1 MLFTSCRREIMNVKS
16 SIRRTQSDINVFT
29 KTFRD
34 VQGLVGIKEKNEEY
48 AKDDPTIFAPLK
60 QKTLINNYAYLY
72 DIINGGNKTVT
83 RSNVYYDTIT
93 NSYYLQDKIFTKIK
107 DLSLIHI

>member
-1 MLFTSCRREIMNVKS
+1 MNVKS

-48 AKDDPTIFAPLK
+48 AKDDPSHLPSLENRNIVIPISK
-60 QKTLINNYAYLY
+60 LIKRN
-72 DIINGGNKTVT
+72 I
-83 RSNVYYDTIT
+83 
-93 NSYYLQDKIFTKIK
+93 
-107 DLSLIHI
+107 LIGLGCFFRL